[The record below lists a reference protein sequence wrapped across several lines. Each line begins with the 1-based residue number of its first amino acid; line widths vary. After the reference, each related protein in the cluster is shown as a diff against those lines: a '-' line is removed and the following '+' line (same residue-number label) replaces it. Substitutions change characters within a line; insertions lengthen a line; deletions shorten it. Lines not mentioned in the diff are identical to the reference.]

1 LQSNKHAGES
11 YHGKNDKCV
20 VYRFQPPAV
29 CKPLRT
35 AGQQAH
41 CGPQGDR
48 MKKSGEF
55 VENNISQ
62 EAIVK
67 RASETLSFKAELNR
81 CKRFIQVCSNM
92 AKNSKILSTVIN
104 PHTAMI
110 LIEAHIKTPM

>member
-1 LQSNKHAGES
+1 MVILHQKLNNVNSFS
-11 YHGKNDKCV
+11 
-20 VYRFQPPAV
+20 PA
-29 CKPLRT
+29 
-35 AGQQAH
+35 A
-41 CGPQGDR
+41 QGDR

-81 CKRFIQVCSNM
+81 CKRFIQICSNM

-110 LIEAHIKTPM
+110 LIKAHIKTPMQTIFNAPVLTNRFCKEFNICNR